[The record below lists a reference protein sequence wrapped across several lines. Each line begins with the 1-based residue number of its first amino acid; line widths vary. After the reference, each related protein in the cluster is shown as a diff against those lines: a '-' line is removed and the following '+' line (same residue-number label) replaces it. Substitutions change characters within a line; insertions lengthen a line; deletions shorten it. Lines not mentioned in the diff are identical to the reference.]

1 MSITVHLSLERFHLE
16 APSVKLRGLIATGL
30 MNVRHLSLGGLFA
43 GLLSL
48 LLLVSGCSLPQVSA
62 EDRIFLPLSL
72 ELLGEYR
79 LPTTTVEGTTV
90 GGLSALNYDR
100 QNNCFYAL
108 SDDRSRTA
116 PARFYTLEIDLGKNS
131 PQPHLDQVSVVAM
144 TPLQQDGEPYAQE
157 TIDPEGIALSA
168 HQSVFI
174 SSEGVTRQ
182 GVKPLIGEYALDSG
196 AWQQGLKLPETF
208 LPAEAEAEERGVADN
223 LGFES
228 LTLNPEG
235 DRLFT
240 ATESALLQDYD
251 PDTDEEIRS
260 RLLHYWIGE
269 PEPILIS
276 THLYPVASPPAG
288 AVVNGLVELAA
299 LDSGGHF
306 LSLERSASLF
316 GGYSAQLFQ
325 IATGGATDISQ
336 MPSLKGALKGVQP
349 IRKRLLLDLAQ
360 LGIELQNLEG
370 MTLGP
375 RLQDGSQSLLL
386 VSDNNFETQ
395 RPTQF
400 LLFRL
405 VAGRQAQSA

>member
-1 MSITVHLSLERFHLE
+1 
-16 APSVKLRGLIATGL
+16 
-30 MNVRHLSLGGLFA
+30 MNFRHLSLRGLFA
-43 GLLSL
+43 GFLGL
-48 LLLVSGCSLPQVSA
+48 LLLIGGCSLPQVSA

-72 ELLGEYR
+72 ELLGEYK

-116 PARFYTLEIDLGKNS
+116 PARFYTLKIDLGKNPS
-131 PQPHLDQVSVVAM
+131 PQLDQVSVIGI
-144 TPLQQDGEPYAQE
+144 TPLQQEMGGTYAQE

-174 SSEGVTRQ
+174 SSEGATRK

-196 AWQQGLKLPETF
+196 AWQQSLKLPDTF
-208 LPAEAEAEERGVADN
+208 LAGEAGAEERGVADN
-223 LGFES
+223 LGFEA
-228 LTLNPEG
+228 LALNPEG

-251 PDTDEEIRS
+251 PDTDEEIRA

-269 PEPILIS
+269 PEPLLIS
-276 THLYPVASPPAG
+276 THLYPVSSPPAG
-288 AVVNGLVELAA
+288 AVVNGLVELAT

-306 LSLERSASLF
+306 LSLERSASIF
-316 GGYSAQLFQ
+316 GGYSARLFQ

-336 MPSLKGALKGVQP
+336 IPSLKGDLRGVQP

-360 LGIELQNLEG
+360 LGIELENLEG

-375 RLQDGSQSLLL
+375 RLEDGSQSLLL
-386 VSDNNFETQ
+386 VSDNNFEPQKT
-395 RPTQF
+395 TQF

-405 VAGRQAQSA
+405 AASRQAQPG